1 MNDKMTKTITVNQ
14 LKELLQI
21 QKDFDS
27 RIPTLNLQDSKVAY
41 VVEFFEWFNTLE
53 TFKNWK
59 KNPGKPLDVQLD
71 ELADM
76 LAFGLS
82 VANQQA
88 EDMEEIL
95 EYVDDG
101 IFYEYLERVEINFND
116 RDVVDEF
123 MSDIDEIYDGWY
135 DNNLF
140 LPFAIANNYYS
151 IDQLIT
157 AYKKKMERNH
167 KRQDGLVD
175 KDKGYVQEDIYER
188 RRELIEKLEVQ
199 VMDLGRLD
207 ETKDLESMDKR
218 ATSIYIS
225 KLIELKDKGYNS
237 RRLF

>member
-1 MNDKMTKTITVNQ
+1 MTNTITVDQ

-82 VANQQA
+82 IANQQ
-88 EDMEEIL
+88 ES
-95 EYVDDG
+95 DD
-101 IFYEYLERVEINFND
+101 LLINSVTDAVIQDNKPH
-116 RDVVDEF
+116 DEF
-123 MSDIDEIYDGWY
+123 DFANFKITKMMLIGVPDTVFRKDDVSRAYI
-135 DNNLF
+135 LA
-140 LPFAIANNYYS
+140 LPFGLAIQYYT

-167 KRQDGLVD
+167 ARQDGTAD
-175 KDKGYVQEDIYER
+175 TDKGYV
-188 RRELIEKLEVQ
+188 
-199 VMDLGRLD
+199 
-207 ETKDLESMDKR
+207 
-218 ATSIYIS
+218 
-225 KLIELKDKGYNS
+225 
-237 RRLF
+237 

>member
-1 MNDKMTKTITVNQ
+1 MTNAITVDQ

-82 VANQQA
+82 IANQQESDDLLINSIA
-88 EDMEEIL
+88 DAVIQDNKPHGEFDFANFKIKKMMLVGITDTVFRNDNTSRAYIL
-95 EYVDDG
+95 A
-101 IFYEYLERVEINFND
+101 
-116 RDVVDEF
+116 
-123 MSDIDEIYDGWY
+123 
-135 DNNLF
+135 
-140 LPFAIANNYYS
+140 LPFGLAIQYYT

-167 KRQDGLVD
+167 ARQDGTTD
-175 KDKGYVQEDIYER
+175 KDKGYV
-188 RRELIEKLEVQ
+188 
-199 VMDLGRLD
+199 
-207 ETKDLESMDKR
+207 
-218 ATSIYIS
+218 
-225 KLIELKDKGYNS
+225 
-237 RRLF
+237 